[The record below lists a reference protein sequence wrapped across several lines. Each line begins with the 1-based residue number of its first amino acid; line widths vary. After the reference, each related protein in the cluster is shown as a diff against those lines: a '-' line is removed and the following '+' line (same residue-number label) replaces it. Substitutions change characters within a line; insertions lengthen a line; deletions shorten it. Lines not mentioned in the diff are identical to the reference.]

1 MQLSVN
7 TIKDLRERTG
17 AGIMDCKR
25 ALEESGGDMDAAAD
39 ILVKQ
44 GIASAVKKAS
54 RSTEEGLV
62 ESYIH
67 SGGRIG
73 VLVEVNCET
82 DFVARTADFKALAH
96 DLAMQVAAMAPTYV
110 DSDDVAEGED
120 PDSQETVLMHQP
132 FIKDPSKSIRDVVNE
147 GIGKLGENIRVR
159 RFTRFSLGE

>member
-1 MQLSVN
+1 MELSVT
-7 TIKDLRERTG
+7 TIKELRERTG

-25 ALEESGGDMDAAAD
+25 ALEETAGDLGKAED

-44 GIASAVKKAS
+44 GITSAAKKAT
-54 RSTEEGLV
+54 RSTEEGIV

-73 VLVEVNCET
+73 VLLEVNCET
-82 DFVARTADFKALAH
+82 DFVARTDDFRELAH
-96 DLAMQVAAMAPTYV
+96 DLAMQVAAMAPSYV
-110 DSDDVAEGED
+110 SSEEVPDGEDSDSA
-120 PDSQETVLMHQP
+120 ETVLMHQT
-132 FIKDPSKSIRDVVNE
+132 FIKDPSKSIQDLVNE